1 MEKRCAAAYD
11 EQCRRVSSSVVAESF
26 SMGETAMPPGTVVT
40 RREFMR
46 ASTVGGFSLGGLLGL
61 GIDLRAAQA
70 EVRHLKIADAREV
83 PSVCP
88 YCAVGCGQIVS
99 VRDGKIINIEGNPES
114 PISRGTLCPKGAA
127 TYQLAVNPLRI
138 TKVWYRA
145 PGATDWDKTKTLDW
159 AMNRI
164 ADLTKNTRDETFRE
178 SWEGTDASG
187 KPVKKKVSHTLGIF
201 SLGGATM
208 DNEWN
213 YVQCKLMR
221 ALGVVAIENQAR
233 I

>member
-1 MEKRCAAAYD
+1 MLD
-11 EQCRRVSSSVVAESF
+11 VITGLSRRDF
-26 SMGETAMPPGTVVT
+26 L
-40 RREFMR
+40 R
-46 ASTVGGFSLGGLLGL
+46 ASAGGGFALGGLLGL
-61 GIDLRAAQA
+61 GLDLRAAQEGA
-70 EVRHLKIADAREV
+70 RRLKIANAREV

-99 VRDGKIINIEGNPES
+99 VREGNIINIEGNPES

-127 TYQLAVNPLRI
+127 TFQLAVNDQRI
-138 TKVWYRA
+138 TRVWYRA

-159 AMNRI
+159 AMDRI
-164 ADLTKNTRDETFRE
+164 AERTKKTRDATFRE
-178 SWEGTDASG
+178 FWQTTDKDG
-187 KPVKKKVSHTLGIF
+187 KPLSKRVNHTLGIA

-221 ALGVVAIENQAR
+221 ALGVVLLENQAR

>member
-1 MEKRCAAAYD
+1 MSAGSVSRRDFFRTSAA
-11 EQCRRVSSSVVAESF
+11 
-26 SMGETAMPPGTVVT
+26 
-40 RREFMR
+40 
-46 ASTVGGFSLGGLLGL
+46 GGFSLGGLLGL
-61 GIDLRAAQA
+61 GMDLRAAQA
-70 EVRHLKIADAREV
+70 EVRSLKIANAKEV

-88 YCAVGCGQIVS
+88 YCAVGCGQLVS

-127 TYQLAVNPLRI
+127 TYQLAVNPLRF
-138 TKVWYRA
+138 TKVLYRA
-145 PGATDWDKTKTLDW
+145 PGGTDWESKTLDW

-164 ADLTKNTRDETFRE
+164 ADLTKKTRDATFQE
-178 SWEGTDASG
+178 FWEPPPPAPSPTRGEG
-187 KPVKKKVSHTLGIF
+187 KKEEKPIKKKVNNTLGIA
-201 SLGGATM
+201 SLGGATN

-221 ALGVVAIENQAR
+221 ALGVVGIENQAR